1 MMGLAILMIYIPT
14 FLVTS
19 IVSIFIGRLIVK
31 IIRRAKTEETIK
43 TIENKKKI
51 AYIIGTTA
59 TVILTISIAWWCTKI
74 DWDGIGFI
82 TIPITISLFLP
93 LIIGLL
99 ITLTAL
105 VLRTTGFKNQA
116 YFLFYIA
123 SSAFQTTV
131 VIPIFCA
138 ITYAFYNAIN
148 DILHSIMTIS

>member
-1 MMGLAILMIYIPT
+1 MGLAILIIYIPT

-19 IVSIFIGRLIVK
+19 IVSIFIGQLIVK
-31 IIRRAKTEETIK
+31 IIRRAKIEE

-51 AYIIGTTA
+51 AYIIGTTT

-93 LIIGLL
+93 PIIGLL

>member
-31 IIRRAKTEETIK
+31 IIRRAKTEE

>member
-1 MMGLAILMIYIPT
+1 MGLAILMIYIPT

-74 DWDGIGFI
+74 DWNGIDFRGDRPWPAGSPGAAGSPRYFGKSAGVELATEPSEMARARSAATMLHRGSAPLNEYPDDDGIA
-82 TIPITISLFLP
+82 SCKML
-93 LIIGLL
+93 
-99 ITLTAL
+99 
-105 VLRTTGFKNQA
+105 
-116 YFLFYIA
+116 
-123 SSAFQTTV
+123 SSA
-131 VIPIFCA
+131 IC
-138 ITYAFYNAIN
+138 
-148 DILHSIMTIS
+148 

>member
-1 MMGLAILMIYIPT
+1 MGLAILMIYIPT

-19 IVSIFIGRLIVK
+19 IVSIFIGRLIIK
-31 IIRRAKTEETIK
+31 IIRRAKTEE

-51 AYIIGTTA
+51 AYIIGTT

-93 LIIGLL
+93 PIIGLL

-131 VIPIFCA
+131 IIPIFCA

-148 DILHSIMTIS
+148 DILHSIMTTS

>member
-1 MMGLAILMIYIPT
+1 MGLAILTIYIPT
-14 FLVTS
+14 LLVTS

-31 IIRRAKTEETIK
+31 IIRRAKIEETIK

-51 AYIIGTTA
+51 AYIIGTTT

-93 LIIGLL
+93 PIIGLL

>member
-1 MMGLAILMIYIPT
+1 MGLAILMIYIPT

>member
-1 MMGLAILMIYIPT
+1 MGLAILMIYIPT

-31 IIRRAKTEETIK
+31 IIRRAKTEETI
-43 TIENKKKI
+43 ENKKKI
-51 AYIIGTTA
+51 AYIIGTT

-93 LIIGLL
+93 PIIGLL

-131 VIPIFCA
+131 IIPIFCA

-148 DILHSIMTIS
+148 DILHSIMTTS

>member
-1 MMGLAILMIYIPT
+1 MGLAILMIYIPT

-31 IIRRAKTEETIK
+31 IIRRAKTEETI
-43 TIENKKKI
+43 ENKKKI
-51 AYIIGTTA
+51 AYIIGTTT
-59 TVILTISIAWWCTKI
+59 TVILTTSIAWWCTKI

-93 LIIGLL
+93 QIIGLL

-131 VIPIFCA
+131 IIPIFCA

-148 DILHSIMTIS
+148 DILHSIMTTS

>member
-31 IIRRAKTEETIK
+31 IIRRAKTEETI
-43 TIENKKKI
+43 ENKKKI
-51 AYIIGTTA
+51 AYIIGTT

-93 LIIGLL
+93 PIIGLL

-131 VIPIFCA
+131 IIPIFCA

-148 DILHSIMTIS
+148 DILHSIMTTS